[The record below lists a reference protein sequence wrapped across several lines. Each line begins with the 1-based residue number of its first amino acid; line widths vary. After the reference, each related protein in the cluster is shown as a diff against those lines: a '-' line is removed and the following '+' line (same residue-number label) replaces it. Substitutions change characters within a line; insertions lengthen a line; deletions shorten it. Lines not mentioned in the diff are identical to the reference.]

1 MARVSGLATVGGTDR
16 FRRRAVDA
24 HHLPAG
30 HFRTDPKGLALS
42 SLGLGTYIGRP
53 DGPTDLAVEHAV
65 GICLS
70 SGRINVLDTAINYR
84 HQRAERSVGRALGRA
99 LGPTGVAREEV
110 FVATKNGYLA
120 PDGESPLAA
129 EAWIERELV
138 RSNVLRPADI
148 VDGSHA
154 MSRSFL
160 ADQFERSRTNLG
172 LEAID
177 LMYLHNAADA
187 QLPVVG
193 REEFLSRLSE
203 AFRLYESLRDDGR
216 LGAYGLATWDC
227 LRIPKSEPGHLS
239 LEDVIRTAR
248 KVGGEN
254 HGFGFVQFPFNFAM
268 TEAAVLRTQSVDG
281 VRGTAFE
288 AVQRLG
294 LGAFTSVP
302 LYQGQLTREGPTAV
316 PLSTAQTAIQFARS
330 APGTLGALVGQ
341 KTPEHLAEN
350 LQIADV
356 PPWDDAAFRG
366 WLT

>member
-1 MARVSGLATVGGTDR
+1 MARIPGLATVEGTTV
-16 FRRRAVDA
+16 FRERALEGRKVPTSHFRAD
-24 HHLPAG
+24 PAG
-30 HFRTDPKGLALS
+30 RQVS
-42 SLGLGTYIGRP
+42 SIGLGTYIGRP
-53 DGPTDLAVEHAV
+53 DGPTDLAVEQAV
-65 GICLS
+65 SLCLA
-70 SGRINVLDTAINYR
+70 SGRVNVLDTAINYR
-84 HQRAERSVGRALGRA
+84 HQRAERSVGRALARA
-99 LGPTGVAREEV
+99 LAGGKVSREAV
-110 FVATKNGYLA
+110 FVASKNGYLA
-120 PDGESPLAA
+120 PDGESSLAA

-160 ADQFERSRTNLG
+160 ADQFERTRTNLG

-177 LMYLHNAADA
+177 LLYLHNAADA

-193 REEFLSRLSE
+193 RDEFLARLSE
-203 AFRLYESLRDDGR
+203 AFRLYETLRDEGH

-227 LRIPKSEPGHLS
+227 LRVPKSEPGHLS
-239 LEDVIRTAR
+239 LEDVVRTAR
-248 KVGGEN
+248 KVGGAD

-268 TEAAVLRTQSVDG
+268 TEAAVLRTQTVDG
-281 VRGTAFE
+281 TRGTAFE

-302 LYQGQLTREGPTAV
+302 LYQGQLTREGPTAG
-316 PLSTAQTAIQFARS
+316 PLTTAQTALQFARS

-350 LQIADV
+350 LQLADV
-356 PPWDDAAFRG
+356 PPWDEVAFRG